1 MNFKI
6 FTYLMDKSIYLQQY
20 YQSNKTF
27 ILARRKIYYEL
38 QKQNKCGTEQNAN
51 HVSHGLSVQQRYY
64 YKNKELI
71 QLRNRLK
78 NNNLSK
84 KEIFEI
90 EKQIELIL
98 KNKNKVE

>member
-1 MNFKI
+1 
-6 FTYLMDKSIYLQQY
+6 MDKSIYLQQY
-20 YQSNKTF
+20 YQTNKTF
-27 ILARRKIYYEL
+27 ILAHRKIYYEL
-38 QKQNKCGTEQNAN
+38 LKQNKCCPPMEQNVNQA
-51 HVSHGLSVQQRYY
+51 SQGLSVQQRYY

-90 EKQIELIL
+90 ETKL
-98 KNKNKVE
+98 K